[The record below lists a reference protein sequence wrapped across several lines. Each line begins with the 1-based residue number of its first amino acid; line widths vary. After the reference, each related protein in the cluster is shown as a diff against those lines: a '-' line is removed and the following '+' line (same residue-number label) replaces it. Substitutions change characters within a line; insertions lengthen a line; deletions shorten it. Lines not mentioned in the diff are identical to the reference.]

1 VSAINLGVIM
11 QCRGAL
17 KRPFGGLRFWC
28 KILKLF
34 GPPPC
39 FQNILKC
46 LIRVSKFEKKLKVFN
61 KRLSDFIKFT
71 AAGSQRSCFFT
82 KIVVS

>member
-46 LIRVSKFEKKLKVFN
+46 LIRVSKFEKKIESF
-61 KRLSDFIKFT
+61 
-71 AAGSQRSCFFT
+71 
-82 KIVVS
+82 